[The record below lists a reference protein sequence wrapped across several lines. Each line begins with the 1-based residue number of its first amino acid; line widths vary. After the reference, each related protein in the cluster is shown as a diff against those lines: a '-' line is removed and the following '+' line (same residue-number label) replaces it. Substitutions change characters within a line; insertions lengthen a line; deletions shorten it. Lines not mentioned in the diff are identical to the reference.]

1 MYSKTIESIK
11 YHRAYELEFNG
22 EKLLPFEKGRD
33 KKDLIVGP
41 LDYYFEHLKLEGQDP
56 IEAFVRSKLPHF
68 EKNKFLKW
76 TGKKVFTK
84 SKELNL
90 FPQWYLSFLSNQIQA
105 EIQELTVYQVKYKYE
120 NSKLIEVDRELL
132 TVFED

>member
-1 MYSKTIESIK
+1 MYSKPLESVK
-11 YHRAYELEFNG
+11 YHFAFELKFNG

-33 KKDLIVGP
+33 TKDLIVGP
-41 LDYYFEHLKLEGQDP
+41 LDYYFRHLKLDGQDP
-56 IEAFVRSKLPHF
+56 IEAFVLSKLQHF
-68 EKNKFLKW
+68 EQNKFLKW
-76 TGKKVFTK
+76 TGKQVFTK

-120 NSKLIEVDRELL
+120 KSKLIEVDRELL
-132 TVFED
+132 AVFED